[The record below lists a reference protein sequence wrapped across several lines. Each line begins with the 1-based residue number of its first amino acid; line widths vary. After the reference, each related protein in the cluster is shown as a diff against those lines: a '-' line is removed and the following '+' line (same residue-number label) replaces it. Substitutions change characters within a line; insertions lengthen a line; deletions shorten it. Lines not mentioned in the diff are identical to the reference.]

1 MSKME
6 AHKCLPKQEVPKS
19 VARQETSEAMDAQS
33 LMAKHRGRT
42 KKGRIAAALSEAL
55 KKSGRGEGGGDADSS
70 LAASANLDELLKIT
84 FSTDSFINETSYIA
98 SFANERASHG
108 GAGGSSTNL
117 TDLAQFTTPQ
127 SSTTFTTT
135 TSAPSTTT
143 TTMIEPKRSDP
154 RSYRKRLI
162 QSAVSSQPVA
172 RKPEH
177 ENQAVNTDDKNKEED
192 TGRKDL
198 PEQQLTSESCAAV
211 SAKGDNQDFVD
222 QMPQPLHSPF
232 ASKRKKKGKARYLEF
247 LFLFS
252 LFLCLVFV
260 FCCNCCHCHYKIVD
274 SQITVK

>member
-1 MSKME
+1 M
-6 AHKCLPKQEVPKS
+6 LPKQEVQKS

-98 SFANERASHG
+98 SFANERATHG
-108 GAGGSSTNL
+108 GAGGSSTNP
-117 TDLAQFTTPQ
+117 TDLAQFTMPQ
-127 SSTTFTTT
+127 SSPTFTTT

-143 TTMIEPKRSDP
+143 TPTMIEPKRSDP

-172 RKPEH
+172 KKIEQ

-192 TGRKDL
+192 AGRKDL
-198 PEQQLTSESCAAV
+198 PEQQLTSESSAAA

-252 LFLCLVFV
+252 LFLYLVFV
-260 FCCNCCHCHYKIVD
+260 FCCNCCHCHYKIVE
-274 SQITVK
+274 SQIAVK